1 MFIIV
6 LGICNAILWSLQCDK
21 ICFFPFVL
29 AESTCGPREFGCN
42 SGRCIPQSFRCDSDN
57 DCGDYSDEMGCG
69 KKRFPLLFILPCMNF
84 YTCI

>member
-1 MFIIV
+1 M
-6 LGICNAILWSLQCDK
+6 
-21 ICFFPFVL
+21 FFPFVL

-69 KKRFPLLFILPCMNF
+69 KKRFPLLFILSCIRFTLTYKVSFFFFNVLLNF
-84 YTCI
+84 

>member
-1 MFIIV
+1 MLKI
-6 LGICNAILWSLQCDK
+6 LSQICNAIFQSYNLNKYVFSF
-21 ICFFPFVL
+21 IL

-69 KKRFPLLFILPCMNF
+69 EKKIPLLFIISCMQIMPI
-84 YTCI
+84 CI